1 MLLSTLFIFSKVVR
15 FGTIYIICHIITGL
29 IFCISYS
36 RFPDLPRWS
45 WILSSCNALKK
56 RDELV
61 SLIDKLE
68 QEKASIDQK
77 IQMELQDAGYWTAG
91 DYRVS
96 WLNTV
101 SKRLDTKLFK
111 AENPEMYDK
120 YAKESSSRR
129 FIVKHI
135 AAWSGLLKQCFCVKI

>member
-1 MLLSTLFIFSKVVR
+1 
-15 FGTIYIICHIITGL
+15 
-29 IFCISYS
+29 
-36 RFPDLPRWS
+36 
-45 WILSSCNALKK
+45 
-56 RDELV
+56 
-61 SLIDKLE
+61 
-68 QEKASIDQK
+68 
-77 IQMELQDAGYWTAG
+77 MELQDAGYGTAG

-101 SKRLDTKLFK
+101 SKRLDTNLFK

-135 AAWSGLLKQCFCVKI
+135 VEIVKLIVILDLLFYT